1 MDKSMF
7 FIHKV
12 ARRQLHKN
20 KASADVVKKKKRK
33 KELGVR
39 ARTSG

>member
-12 ARRQLHKN
+12 ARRQLQKN
-20 KASADVVKKKKRK
+20 KASADVVKKKKK
-33 KELGVR
+33 KELGIR
-39 ARTSG
+39 ARTPG